1 MAINGQVGNSTNLS
15 DQDGSSVLSFEELGH
30 GAANDYLPGRE
41 GRFLITHLVI
51 DSSVAS
57 ASIQNGLNQSTVL
70 EVEFSL
76 IKPVSNN
83 TNFNMRF
90 FEAGVEES
98 GAVYDRGYWYMV
110 DNNTNVWN
118 HSSNDN
124 QIPLGVGVG
133 NGTYENLNG
142 HVTIYHANE
151 STRQTNFESTTVY
164 MQGGA
169 LYNNQTSGE
178 LPQASV
184 VDGLKFFFGT
194 GNIASGEIRIYG
206 YG

>member
-1 MAINGQVGNSTNLS
+1 MAINGQVGNPTNLS
-15 DQDGSSVLSFEELGH
+15 DQDASAVLSFEELGH
-30 GAANDYLPGRE
+30 GGANDYLPARE

-118 HSSNDN
+118 HSSNATE
-124 QIPLGVGVG
+124 IALGVGVG
-133 NGTYENLNG
+133 NDTYENLNG
-142 HVTIYHANE
+142 HVTIYHENE

-164 MQGGA
+164 MQGGL

-194 GNIASGEIRIYG
+194 GNIASGEIRVYG